1 MKKITFLCL
10 MIFAIARTQAQDY
23 QISFAATGASA
34 SVDSVKV
41 ENITQCT
48 SLNMSGSNIL
58 HLTQFVGINELNVT
72 TDDALQIFPNPMTET
87 CTLDFYATDE
97 GNTML
102 ELFDINGKIILQQQH
117 NLKKGHHAYSL
128 NGMNSGVYFLKIES
142 DSYTYTSKIMS
153 SGASK
158 GIAHLNHIET
168 AANMDNSNTGK
179 MMNLRS
185 NKSLIDMQYT
195 TGDQLKLTGKSG
207 KYRTVFMLVPN
218 QTQTVTFNFIPCAD
232 ADSNHYAVVQIGTQ
246 IWIAEN
252 LKTTKYNNGNPIS
265 NITDPIAWG
274 ALTSGAYCDYNNT
287 PGYSLTY
294 GRLYNWYAINTANLA
309 PIGWHV
315 STDAEW
321 TTLTSYLLGDAIAG
335 GKLKMN
341 CTTLWQSPNTGA
353 TNESGFTA
361 LPGGY
366 RPNDGVFFSMGSIGY
381 FWTSTESDINHVW
394 GQFMYCL
401 DSIQHKDLNY
411 KASGFSVRCLKN

>member
-72 TDDALQIFPNPMTET
+72 TDDALQIVPNPMTEM
-87 CTLDFYATDE
+87 CTLDFYASEE

-102 ELFDINGKIILQQQH
+102 ELFDINGKIMLQQQH
-117 NLKKGHHAYSL
+117 YLKKGHHAFSL
-128 NGMNSGVYFLKIES
+128 SGVNSGVYFLKIES
-142 DSYTYTSKIMS
+142 DNYTYTSKIMS
-153 SGASK
+153 SCVSK
-158 GIAHLNHIET
+158 GVAHLKHIET
-168 AANMDNSNTGK
+168 EANIDNSTTGK
-179 MMNLRS
+179 MLNLKS
-185 NKSLIDMQYT
+185 SKSLIDMQYN
-195 TGDQLKLTGKSG
+195 TGDRLKLTGKSG

-218 QTQTVTFNFIPCAD
+218 QTQSVTFNFIPCAD

-246 IWIAEN
+246 IWMAEN

-265 NITDPIAWG
+265 NITDPLAWG
-274 ALTSGAYCDYNNT
+274 SLISGAYCDYDNT
-287 PGYSLTY
+287 PGNSLTY
-294 GRLYNWYAINTANLA
+294 GRLYNWYAVNTAILA

-315 STDAEW
+315 PTDAEW
-321 TTLTSYLLGDAIAG
+321 TTLTSSLLGDAIAG

-341 CTTLWQSPNTGA
+341 CTTLWQSPNSGA

-361 LPGGY
+361 LPSGY
-366 RPNDGVFFSMGSIGY
+366 RYSDGSFNNVGLYGY
-381 FWTSTESDINHVW
+381 WWSSTEFSTNNAWSRI
-394 GQFMYCL
+394 MYYQT
-401 DSIQHKDLNY
+401 IYVNPGNY
-411 KASGFSVRCLKN
+411 SKSQGFSVRCVRG